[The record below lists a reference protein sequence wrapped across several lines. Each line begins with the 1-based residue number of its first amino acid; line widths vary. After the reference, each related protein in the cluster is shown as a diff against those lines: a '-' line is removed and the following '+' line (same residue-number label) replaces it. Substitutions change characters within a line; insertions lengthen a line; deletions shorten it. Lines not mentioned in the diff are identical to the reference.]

1 VQNADLEAIMST
13 KKARDLVVG
22 DIFRLH
28 VYGEVLAVAR
38 VAEDKRIKVKIELEN
53 QGRRDNS
60 GLTYGGSA
68 HALEFTDAG
77 YVLEFICRPG
87 RTFHVYSD
95 DAWDDDDDSN
105 VEPTPPLESSNA

>member
-1 VQNADLEAIMST
+1 MST

-28 VYGEVLAVAR
+28 IYGEVLAVAR

-60 GLTYGGSA
+60 GLTFSGKSSE
-68 HALEFTDAG
+68 LEFTDAG
-77 YVLEFICRPG
+77 YVLEFLCRPS

-95 DAWDDDDDSN
+95 DDWDNDDSDA
-105 VEPTPPLESSNA
+105 EPPSPHELIDA